1 MSCMR
6 ALKMGFPVA
15 SLSYSGRFFFIF
27 FTNSRIW
34 STAPGGR
41 SWASPPGRMYAW
53 FMRRPV
59 ISS

>member
-1 MSCMR
+1 MSCSR
-6 ALKMGFPVA
+6 ALKMGLPVA

-27 FTNSRIW
+27 FRNSRSA
-34 STAPGGR
+34 STVPGGR
-41 SWASPPGRMYAW
+41 SWARPPGRMYAW

>member
-6 ALKMGFPVA
+6 ALKTGFPVA

-27 FTNSRIW
+27 LTNSRIR

-41 SWASPPGRMYAW
+41 SWASPPGRMKAW
-53 FMRRPV
+53 FIRSPV

>member
-1 MSCMR
+1 
-6 ALKMGFPVA
+6 MGFPVA

-53 FMRRPV
+53 FILRPV
-59 ISS
+59 MSS